1 MNTPNDADVK
11 QTQRGEYST
20 ISKRDTPW
28 EWLEGLFG
36 GIITIAI
43 VLFSLPTILDL
54 MQPLG
59 MLSTTLLVS
68 VICLTWCFCWMLVNP
83 SRNKLIIETE

>member
-68 VICLTWCFCWMLVNP
+68 VFCLIWCSLWAVIDT
-83 SRNKLIIETE
+83 SRSQLTVATG

>member
-11 QTQRGEYST
+11 QTQRGEYSN
-20 ISKRDTPW
+20 ISERDTPW

-54 MQPLG
+54 IQPLG
-59 MLSTTLLVS
+59 MFSTTLLVS
-68 VICLTWCFCWMLVNP
+68 VICLAWCFCWMLVNT
-83 SRNKLIIETE
+83 SRNKLIIGTE